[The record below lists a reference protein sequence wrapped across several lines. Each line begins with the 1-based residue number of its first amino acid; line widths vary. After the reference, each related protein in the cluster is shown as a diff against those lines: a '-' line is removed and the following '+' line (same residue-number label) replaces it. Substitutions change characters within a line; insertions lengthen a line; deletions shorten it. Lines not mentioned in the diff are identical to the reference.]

1 MSSFTVFIPRVF
13 TNIRED
19 RITKVFHDLNIGN
32 VGKID
37 LVKRTNKQG
46 KSFNMAFIH
55 FDHLYQSDSA
65 NEFHRDI
72 LEDKKSKVVYDDPWF
87 WLVLPFEEKEQN
99 STTPQLNTGAP
110 TPQLNTGAPTPQL
123 NTGAPT
129 PQLNTAVHEFV
140 PYSLGQGTMIMTA
153 QGPMWYPAVNYM
165 APPPPILSMGFRD
178 IPHENISHPKKR
190 NLPIAP
196 CLPVVV
202 RDTTKIRGPGE
213 TPTTDNV
220 SSSED
225 EGVTLDYC
233 DIKFPKRR
241 KRVKTLGTK
250 PKLSF
255 INPSYL
261 EEGQEE

>member
-72 LEDKKSKVVYDDPWF
+72 LEDNKSKVVYDDPWF

-99 STTPQLNTGAP
+99 ST
-110 TPQLNTGAPTPQL
+110 TPQL